1 MADMRSTD
9 SVTAWSQYWSAGRLS
24 SCPGAAD
31 NNYSGVIAA
40 AWETLFSTIAAP
52 AELLDIACGNGALL
66 ALAQEHARAQG
77 KRWQLTGVDLAAVA
91 PAAGLSDAGISL
103 QHGIDMHAL
112 PFADHS
118 FVLVCSQ
125 FGIEYGHFPDNL
137 TEALRVLKP
146 KGRFQFLLHCAD
158 SAIARR
164 AELQLQQIDLLLE
177 QWALFGLLQQML
189 HDESEP
195 QRFQLAKQRFD
206 HAAASAFAYLKAN
219 RSQHDVSLI
228 EQSLQQLGGIW
239 QSRGQQSSADALQ
252 ACADAAVA
260 VASLR
265 QRLLDQQAAVLDQ
278 AQAGSWQQLA
288 RQLVG
293 HAELSRLQER
303 GRALAWC
310 LTGINQTQSA
320 S

>member
-1 MADMRSTD
+1 MAGMRSTD
-9 SVTAWSQYWSAGRLS
+9 SVSAWTQYWSAGRLS

-40 AWETLFSTIAAP
+40 AWETFFVALDAP

-66 ALAQEHARAQG
+66 ALAQNHARAKG
-77 KRWQLTGVDLAAVA
+77 KRWQLTGVDRAAVA

-137 TEALRVLKP
+137 AEALRVLKP
-146 KGRFQFLLHCAD
+146 QGRFQFLLHCAD

-177 QWALFGLLQQML
+177 RWALFGLLQQML
-189 HDESEP
+189 LDETEP

-206 HAAASAFAYLKAN
+206 HAAASAFAYLKAK
-219 RSQHDVSLI
+219 RPQHDVSLI

-239 QSRGQQSSADALQ
+239 QSRGQQSTADALQ
-252 ACADAAVA
+252 ACADATVA
-260 VASLR
+260 VQSLR
-265 QRLLDQQAAVLDQ
+265 QRLLDQQAALLDQ
-278 AQAGSWQQLA
+278 AQAENWQQQARRLA
-288 RQLVG
+288 G
-293 HAELSRLQER
+293 DAELRLLQER
-303 GRALAWC
+303 GCALGWC
-310 LTGINQTQSA
+310 LTGVNQTPST